1 MPKFTRSSVEAVRD
15 AVDMVDLVSA
25 RTELRKAGARSYVG
39 ICPFHEERSPSFS
52 VEPVEKLYHC
62 FGCQAGGDAFKF
74 VQEIEGVGFSDAVE
88 LLAQRYGV
96 QLEVE
101 AEDPRDAERRR
112 ARERLL
118 ELLERTAAFYVR
130 YLWDSREARH
140 AREYLLGRGLEEAT
154 LREFRVG
161 YAPSAW
167 DKVLLASRR
176 TGFSNREIYDSGLA
190 TRGNGGQI
198 YDRFRGRITFPLCDS
213 RGRVLGFGARA
224 MGEARG
230 AKYVNTP
237 ENEIFHKGR
246 VLFGADHARA
256 TAARAGRVVAVEGYT
271 DVLALHQA
279 GLRNCV
285 GIMGTALT
293 EEQVGELSRLASV
306 VLLALDSD
314 SAGHEAM
321 LRAARVAE
329 GRKLELRVVALPQG
343 KDPADLV
350 GEPGGA
356 ARLAQLVDE
365 SMPFVRFRVERA
377 LATGNLRDAEGKD
390 EVIAAVRPVF
400 ATIPPSVLR
409 EELLA
414 LVADRLSLS
423 PELLA
428 SLLGRGER
436 LVAPAHSG
444 SARAPRRLP
453 AQELA
458 EREFLAYCIAFP
470 DLGAPALADL
480 DLEHDITAEST
491 RRLAAHLRDH
501 GESVEVEDPELAGM
515 LTALKVSAR
524 SPEIMRGRFEVQRL
538 QLALGRARRDIDA
551 APAGAKA
558 ALAMRREE
566 LQKEYDSALDR
577 ALEQDRLPAE

>member
-1 MPKFTRSSVEAVRD
+1 
-15 AVDMVDLVSA
+15 
-25 RTELRKAGARSYVG
+25 VG

-52 VEPVEKLYHC
+52 VEPVDKLYHC

-96 QLEVE
+96 QLELE
-101 AEDPRDAERRR
+101 AEDPRDAERRQ

-130 YLWDSREARH
+130 YLWDSHEARH
-140 AREYLLGRGLEEAT
+140 AREYLLGRGLQEST

-167 DKVLLASRR
+167 DKVLLASRKA
-176 TGFSNREIYDSGLA
+176 GFGNREIYDAGLA
-190 TRGNGGQI
+190 TKNDTGRI
-198 YDRFRGRITFPLCDS
+198 YDRFRGRITFPLCDT

-224 MGEARG
+224 MGDARG
-230 AKYVNTP
+230 AKYINTP
-237 ENEIFHKGR
+237 ETDIFHKAR
-246 VLFGADHARA
+246 VLFGSDLARA
-256 TAARAGRVVAVEGYT
+256 SAARAGRVIAVEGYT

-293 EEQVGELSRLASV
+293 EEQVAEVSRLAQT

-329 GRKLELRVVALPQG
+329 GRKLELRVVVLPQG
-343 KDPADLV
+343 SDPADMV

-356 ARLAQLVDE
+356 ARLAELVDG
-365 SMPFVRFRVERA
+365 SIPFVRFRVERA
-377 LATGNLRDAEGKD
+377 LATGDLRGAEGKD
-390 EVIAAVRPVF
+390 GVIAELRPVL
-400 ATIPPSVLR
+400 ATLPPSVLR

-414 LVADRLSLS
+414 LVADRMSIA
-423 PELLA
+423 PELLT
-428 SLLGRGER
+428 SLLAQGGRLATRSDGRE
-436 LVAPAHSG
+436 PTG
-444 SARAPRRLP
+444 RAPTRLP

-470 DLGAPALADL
+470 ELAEPVL
-480 DLEHDITAEST
+480 AELELEHEFMVEST
-491 RRLAAHLRDH
+491 RRAAAWLRDH
-501 GESVEVEDPELAGM
+501 TPSDPVDDPDLATL
-515 LTALKVSAR
+515 LTALKVRAR
-524 SPEIMRGRFEVQRL
+524 APEITRGRFEVQRL
-538 QLALGRARRDIDA
+538 QLALGRVRRDIAA
-551 APAGAKA
+551 APSGAKSV
-558 ALAMRREE
+558 LARRRED
-566 LQKEYDSALDR
+566 LHRAYDEAMDH

>member
-1 MPKFTRSSVEAVRD
+1 MARFTRSSVEAVRD
-15 AVDMVDLVSA
+15 AVDMVDLVAA
-25 RTELRKAGARSYVG
+25 RTELRRAGARSYVG

-62 FGCQAGGDAFKF
+62 FGCQAGGDAFRF
-74 VQEIEGVGFSDAVE
+74 VQETEGVGFSEAVE

-96 QLEVE
+96 QVE
-101 AEDPRDAERRR
+101 MEEEDPREAERRQ
-112 ARERLL
+112 ARGRLL

-130 YLWDSREARH
+130 YLWDSTEAQH
-140 AREYLLGRGLEEAT
+140 ARDYLLARGLQEAT

-161 YAPSAW
+161 YAPDAW
-167 DKVLLASRR
+167 DKVLAASTRN
-176 TGFSNREIYDSGLA
+176 GFSAREIHDAGLSVQG
-190 TRGNGGQI
+190 RNGGW
-198 YDRFRGRITFPLCDS
+198 YDRFRGRVTFPLCDP

-224 MGEARG
+224 LGDERG

-237 ENEIFHKGR
+237 ESEVFHKGR
-246 VLFGADHARA
+246 VLFGADLARA
-256 TAARAGRVVAVEGYT
+256 SAARAGQVIAVEGYT

-293 EEQVGELSRLASV
+293 EEQVAELSRLAPT

-350 GEPGGA
+350 AEPGGS
-356 ARLAQLVDE
+356 ARLAGLVDE

-377 LATGNLRDAEGKD
+377 LATGDLRGAEGKD
-390 EVIAAVRPVF
+390 RVIAQLRPVF
-400 ATIPPSVLR
+400 ASLPPSVLR

-414 LVADRLSLS
+414 QVADRLSLA

-428 SLLGRGER
+428 SLLGRGGR
-436 LVAPAHSG
+436 LATPDGREATRVPT
-444 SARAPRRLP
+444 RLP
-453 AQELA
+453 AQELS

-470 DLGAPALADL
+470 ELGGPALAE
-480 DLEHDITAEST
+480 LELERDFVAEPT
-491 RRLAAHLRDH
+491 RRAAAWLRDH
-501 GESVEVEDPELAGM
+501 AASEGPDDPELGTL
-515 LTALKVSAR
+515 LTALRVRASA
-524 SPEIMRGRFEVQRL
+524 PEITRARFDVQRL
-538 QLALGRARRDIDA
+538 QLALGRVKRDIDA
-551 APAGAKA
+551 APAGAKT
-558 ALAMRREE
+558 ALAKRREE
-566 LQKEYDSALDR
+566 LHRAYDEAMDR
-577 ALEQDRLPAE
+577 ALELDRLPAE